1 MDKSIEPQSKEI
13 TNPNW
18 KPKVLIIGGVLGAA
32 VGLMAAYL
40 ILQRTGEEQPPD
52 ITMGEG
58 VKIGMLVAGLLRSI
72 ATL

>member
-1 MDKSIEPQSKEI
+1 MSKEI
-13 TNPNW
+13 TRPTVEEM
-18 KPKVLIIGGVLGAA
+18 KPRIMLIGGVLGAA
-32 VGLMAAYL
+32 VGVAAAYVL
-40 ILQRTGEEQPPD
+40 LQRYDESQPPD